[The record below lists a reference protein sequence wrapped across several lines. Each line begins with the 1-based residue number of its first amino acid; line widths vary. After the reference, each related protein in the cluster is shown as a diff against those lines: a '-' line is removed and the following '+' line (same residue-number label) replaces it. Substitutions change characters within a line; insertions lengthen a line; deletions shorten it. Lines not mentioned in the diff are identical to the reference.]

1 MIVGNIIRLGV
12 RAFKSTAMYDW
23 IYLTQHPHIIQI
35 HVIVWRWLS
44 FFILTGEFRAQRASN
59 AENVPVWW
67 RHHAWARFTNIL
79 RGCCICIG
87 VIIRLL
93 RCRGSTSR
101 PVFTEWTDVLPQD
114 LVKYRSRRVGCCN
127 GLIAHKIWQA
137 SWLRCCR
144 GPCKISERYEK
155 YKPKSRSF
163 ETSRDLAVERSF
175 ANHNNKKTLREPCIS
190 WGHDDVIKWKHFP
203 RYWPFVWGIYR
214 SPVNSPHKGQWLGA
228 LMLPLIWARTNG
240 WVNNGEAGDLRRH
253 RAYYD
258 VTVMV
263 TCVILITTMKRS
275 SCDNIHGLCVM
286 WHGYSVTNKVL

>member
-12 RAFKSTAMYDW
+12 RAFRSTAMYDW

-44 FFILTGEFRAQRASN
+44 FIILTGEFRAQRASN
-59 AENVPVWW
+59 TDNVPVWW
-67 RHHAWARFTNIL
+67 RHHAWARFTKIL
-79 RGCCICIG
+79 RGCCIGIG

-93 RCRGSTSR
+93 RCQGSTPR

-144 GPCKISERYEK
+144 GPCKISERFEK

-163 ETSRDLAVERSF
+163 ETSRDLAVGRSF
-175 ANHNNKKTLREPCIS
+175 ANHNKKNNT
-190 WGHDDVIKWKHFP
+190 
-203 RYWPFVWGIYR
+203 
-214 SPVNSPHKGQWLGA
+214 
-228 LMLPLIWARTNG
+228 ARTVYFLG
-240 WVNNGEAGDLRRH
+240 SRWRH
-253 RAYYD
+253 QMETFSA
-258 VTVMV
+258 
-263 TCVILITTMKRS
+263 LLA
-275 SCDNIHGLCVM
+275 LCV
-286 WHGYSVTNKVL
+286 GNSSVTSEFPSQRPMTRSFDASFDLGPNKRLSKQWWGRRFETPSCLLWRHCNGNLCYIDNNNETL